1 MAAYFTVNGGTAPL
15 MDLSYEVAVGISPQC
30 LQVTI
35 APLPATGLPDVL
47 GTVAFGDGLSAPLV
61 LRDCRLANFQEV
73 RSDGGIDWRLQ
84 ILDRRWKWREGHP
97 WYDGCQ
103 FNQLDDRK
111 KLIPWTVRSPH
122 QLAVMCL
129 TRMGE
134 TPPVGG
140 WNFAGVLPGGLAVP
154 GRATANPP
162 VPDPGPADVL
172 IDPGTDYLH
181 LGENLPPTGT
191 NPPVEWKA
199 MPAAVC
205 LAELVERY
213 GAVVVWNPVT
223 DRVSIERL
231 GSGSPLPSGPVW
243 PVISGTVSVAP
254 MVLPERITVV
264 GAPVRFQPRLCF
276 RPVGRDWDDGY
287 YPWTEVTYAPTN
299 GAPGDPWQRSMPPSY
314 PNVTP
319 TARLNYFQ
327 ARALASESIL
337 RDFQL
342 WCADPAN
349 TADKRIPV
357 PGLNRFLSPASTDSD
372 GVTRVDNRFRI
383 ILQNTRPEQVVPR
396 PGDQNRIDP
405 QTGQPFAAEFY
416 NGYAKDRPPV
426 SFGSIAV
433 GAAGTRQFGFWG
445 NRATI
450 DAHGNTPAKS
460 AFYVPF
466 SIIDP
471 LRQIIRY
478 SAHIFRLVRTNVS
491 DKSTARLK
499 PPGEPLVVE
508 TGCLVL
514 HPDTYAPVCYQY
526 DLVLGGPGPAVVI
539 YREDVQ
545 AEMISQ
551 YNANHVPT
559 GAKYLDAD
567 AESRARY
574 YAQAAAYAYQ
584 APLSQ
589 TVRAVGLYP
598 VILSGV
604 VRCVGWHF
612 SPGGFDTTASANS
625 EYSPNVPPY
634 PQRRFAENRPAD
646 PVQAGRNIRGIG
658 SMRAAPGNAAEREVR

>member
-1 MAAYFTVNGGTAPL
+1 VDKFL
-15 MDLSYEVAVGISPQC
+15 
-30 LQVTI
+30 
-35 APLPATGLPDVL
+35 
-47 GTVAFGDGLSAPLV
+47 
-61 LRDCRLANFQEV
+61 
-73 RSDGGIDWRLQ
+73 
-84 ILDRRWKWREGHP
+84 
-97 WYDGCQ
+97 
-103 FNQLDDRK
+103 
-111 KLIPWTVRSPH
+111 KLI
-122 QLAVMCL
+122 
-129 TRMGE
+129 
-134 TPPVGG
+134 VG
-140 WNFAGVLPGGLAVP
+140 
-154 GRATANPP
+154 T
-162 VPDPGPADVL
+162 
-172 IDPGTDYLH
+172 
-181 LGENLPPTGT
+181 
-191 NPPVEWKA
+191 
-199 MPAAVC
+199 
-205 LAELVERY
+205 
-213 GAVVVWNPVT
+213 VVVWNPVT

-287 YPWTEVTYAPTN
+287 YPWTEVTYIPTN
-299 GAPGDPWQRSMPPSY
+299 GTIDDPWQRSMPPSY

-396 PGDQNRIDP
+396 PGDENRIDP

-526 DLVLGGPGPAVVI
+526 DLVLGRAGGTGGLRRVLLVMLGRELAPRHHPEVI
-539 YREDVQ
+539 AGDGFGVD
-545 AEMISQ
+545 
-551 YNANHVPT
+551 
-559 GAKYLDAD
+559 G
-567 AESRARY
+567 
-574 YAQAAAYAYQ
+574 
-584 APLSQ
+584 APL
-589 TVRAVGLYP
+589 RGDGDPFGVGLAPVLGPVLGRRNQSSTRITRSDRAQVRRSYP
-598 VILSGV
+598 HECSGE
-604 VRCVGWHF
+604 RNLDRKQCCHRR
-612 SPGGFDTTASANS
+612 AS
-625 EYSPNVPPY
+625 
-634 PQRRFAENRPAD
+634 RKW
-646 PVQAGRNIRGIG
+646 
-658 SMRAAPGNAAEREVR
+658 